1 MEGNNMKIVTS
12 RTDLAILMSE
22 NKKMGKSI
30 GFVPTMGYLHEGH
43 LTLAK
48 AAREQN
54 DLVVMSIFVNPLQF
68 GPGEDFE
75 TYPRDT
81 VRDTAFAESAGVDYL
96 FIPAVEE
103 MYPNPLSLDIKVT
116 DRVDVLCGKK
126 RQGHFDGVAAVLI
139 KLFNL
144 VMPERAYFGL
154 KDAQQVAVIHGLIDD
169 LFFPIEIVG
178 IPTVRE
184 EDGLAKSSRNVRLN
198 EKERHEAPELYQALL
213 KARKAVLDGEKSTA
227 KIVDIVKKHI
237 SESTSGKIDY
247 VEIYAYPSLSII
259 ESFDVKGKVIMAI
272 AVQFD
277 KARLIDNIIL
287 NMDF

>member
-1 MEGNNMKIVTS
+1 MKIVTS
-12 RTDLAILMSE
+12 RMDLASLMSD

-75 TYPRDT
+75 TYPRDPE
-81 VRDTAFAESAGVDYL
+81 RDTALAESAGVDYL

-116 DRVDVLCGKK
+116 DRIDVLCGKK

-144 VMPERAYFGL
+144 VSPDRAYFGL
-154 KDAQQVAVIHGLIDD
+154 KDAQQVAVIHGIIAD
-169 LFFPIEIVG
+169 LFFPIEIVE

-184 EDGLAKSSRNVRLN
+184 EDGLAKSSRNVRLS
-198 EKERHEAPELYQALL
+198 EKERQEAPELYQALL

-227 KIVDIVKKHI
+227 KIEGIVKKHI
-237 SESTSGKIDY
+237 NESTSGKIDY
-247 VEIYAYPSLSII
+247 VEIYAYPSLKAI
-259 ESFDVKGKVIMAI
+259 ESFDVKGKAIIAI